1 MAKLLYFAQL
11 VDQLGQSS
19 EQVVLPAHVLDVQGL
34 VAWLEGRGAEWR
46 RALAGGKGVR
56 ITVNRTEATPETA
69 VAQGDEIA
77 FFAERR

>member
-11 VDQLGQSS
+11 VDQLGQSA
-19 EQVVLPAHVLDVQGL
+19 EQVALPAQVRDVQSL
-34 VAWLEGRGAEWR
+34 VKWLEGRGTEWR
-46 RALAGGKGVR
+46 RALAGGKGLRV
-56 ITVNRTEATPETA
+56 TVNRAEAGPETA